1 MPYIL
6 HFFLLVSTTL
16 LCCSSS
22 KNVFADNVA
31 NFQYEL
37 ALSFSLENNQLT
49 GTAKIEVPPSYPLTI
64 SLARLVVTGA
74 LIQPLNET
82 EKEIKPSGDL
92 LHLDPSDQHRTLY
105 ISYQRDVKNEPT
117 NLISPEGISLTD
129 SWYPEPSAPYI
140 YTVSARLPRDFSAI
154 SQSDHFPLTKKDNI
168 TSAHSEVRTSS
179 ISFTAGP
186 YVVDKLKVREN
197 LYVYSMF
204 FKEDQ
209 ELAAGYLEA
218 AAAYIKKYETDIA
231 PFPYNHYVIVANR
244 LPTGYGMGSYTLLG
258 QMVLRLPF
266 IKSTSLGHEVVHS
279 WFGNAVE
286 VDYQNGNWCEGLTA
300 FLADHSYRAASG
312 QGREDRKESL
322 TKYQSYVHSGAT
334 HPFTL
339 KDFKSASHN
348 QPMADYKRTVGYN
361 GGAFFFHEL
370 REYLGESSFNE
381 GIREFYTTNKDTAAT
396 WKDLQVS
403 FEKVSG
409 QNLESFFVN
418 KLNMPEA
425 PEIWAED
432 IQVDSRN
439 GIHLNFTLKQQA
451 AAPLPLLIPV
461 HIKTMSGIHKVVQK
475 LTTSSRQVSIA
486 LADFPLEF
494 TLDPEYTLLRKLSS
508 KEWVPVWSTFL
519 GAEKKLIIIESEAA
533 RAKYQPF
540 LDALRHYPAKIV
552 RADEVTNQQLSQN
565 SLLFLGANQNP
576 CRSLFGQISH
586 QDNSVTVD
594 TRKNPLNLEE
604 VAVVIS
610 DTTSDMGISVARRLQ
625 HYGKYSYLEFESNKR
640 PKTALKA
647 SVNGISYQVENLP
660 MGGST
665 KELSS
670 FTSIIE
676 ELLTKRVIYIGETHN
691 SLADHQLQLRV
702 IEALFHKDP
711 NLAIGMEMFP
721 SSSQASLDEYTQAG
735 SLMDEKIF
743 LKKSDY
749 FEVWRY
755 DYRLF
760 RNIMNFAKANSL
772 PVRGLNLNRLIVSEV
787 YNLGHTDGLSDAIKK
802 SLVVDRNLDLP
813 GYQERLSSVH
823 SAHIS
828 GNHGKGTSS
837 GFIQAQA
844 LWDETMAANI
854 ADFLQS
860 HPDHRM
866 VVIAGTQHTRKDSG
880 IPPRVAARID
890 VEQASL
896 LNIYEDSN
904 SRNLHE
910 TSDYFFLAENTSLP
924 ESPKI
929 GIVLSPTADDS
940 PYKGLVIDQLSPH
953 GKAKAAGL
961 KEADILIRI
970 NDTRVY
976 DMADLRIAMIDAKEG
991 DMAEVEVLR
1000 GKLEKKSHVIQVE
1013 LTTPNTGIGHP

>member
-1 MPYIL
+1 MPYIFN
-6 HFFLLVSTTL
+6 FFLLLSATL
-16 LCCSSS
+16 LCCSASN
-22 KNVFADNVA
+22 NVYANNVA
-31 NFQYEL
+31 DFQYNL
-37 ALSFSLENNQLT
+37 ALSFSPENNRLT
-49 GTAKIEVPPSYPLTI
+49 GTAKIEIPPKYPLTL
-64 SLARLVVTGA
+64 SLARLVITGA
-74 LIQPLNET
+74 FIQPLNET
-82 EKEIKPSGDL
+82 EKQIKPSGDL

-117 NLISPEGISLTD
+117 NLVSPEGISLTD

-154 SQSDHFPLTKKDNI
+154 SQSDHFPLIKSKNI
-168 TSAHSEVRTSS
+168 TTAHSEVPTSS

-186 YVVDKLKVREN
+186 YVVDKLKVRDN

-204 FKEDQ
+204 FREDQ
-209 ELAAGYLEA
+209 DLATGYLEA
-218 AAAYIKKYETDIA
+218 AAAYIKKYENDIA
-231 PFPYNHYVIVANR
+231 PFPYNHYVIVSNR

-266 IKSTSLGHEVVHS
+266 IKSTSLGHEIVHS

-370 REYLGESSFNE
+370 REYLGELTFNK
-381 GIREFYTTNKDTAAT
+381 GIREFYNTRKDTAAT
-396 WKDLQVS
+396 WKDLQIS

-409 QNLESFFVN
+409 ENLESFFVN

-432 IQVDSRN
+432 IQIDSRN
-439 GIHLNFTLKQQA
+439 GIHLNFTLRQQA
-451 AAPLPLLIPV
+451 KEPLPLLIPV
-461 HIKTMSGIHKVVQK
+461 HIKTMSGIHKIVQK

-486 LADFPLEF
+486 LADLPLEL

-508 KEWVPVWSTFL
+508 KEWIPVWSTFL
-519 GAEKKLIIIESEAA
+519 GAEKKLIIVESEDAKV
-533 RAKYQPF
+533 KYQPF
-540 LDALRHYPAKIV
+540 LDTLHPYPAKIV
-552 RADEVTNQQLSQN
+552 RADEVTNQQLSES
-565 SLLFLGANQNP
+565 SLLFLGANQLP
-576 CRSLFGQISH
+576 CRSLFGKISH
-586 QDNSVTVD
+586 KENTVTVD
-594 TRKNPLNLEE
+594 IRKNPLNLEA

-610 DTTSDMGISVARRLQ
+610 DTTNNMSSSVAKRLQ

-640 PKTALKA
+640 PKTVLKE
-647 SVNGISYQVENLP
+647 SVNGISYQLENLP
-660 MGGST
+660 MGSST
-665 KELSS
+665 KQLSS

-721 SSSQASLDEYTQAG
+721 TSSQQSLDEYTQAG
-735 SLMDEKIF
+735 SLMDEKTF

-772 PVRGLNLNRLIVSEV
+772 SVLGLNLDRQIVSEV
-787 YNLGHTDGLSDAIKK
+787 YSLGHTDGLSDEIKE

-828 GNHGKGTSS
+828 GNHGKGTPS

-854 ADFLQS
+854 VDFLQS
-860 HPDHRM
+860 HPNHRM

-880 IPPRVAARID
+880 IPPRVAARM
-890 VEQASL
+890 VVQQASL
-896 LNIYEDSN
+896 LNIYDDSN
-904 SRNLHE
+904 SRDLLQ
-910 TSDYFFLAENTSLP
+910 TSDYFFMAENTSLP

-929 GIVLSPTADDS
+929 GIILSPTADDS
-940 PYKGLVIDQLSPH
+940 QYKGLVIEQLSPH

-970 NDTRVY
+970 NDTPVY
-976 DMADLRIAMIDAKEG
+976 DMADLRIAMIDTHEG

-1013 LTTPNTGIGHP
+1013 LTTPGTGIGHP

>member
-1 MPYIL
+1 M
-6 HFFLLVSTTL
+6 
-16 LCCSSS
+16 
-22 KNVFADNVA
+22 A
-31 NFQYEL
+31 NFQYNL
-37 ALSFSLENNQLT
+37 ALSFSLENNRLT
-49 GTAKIEVPPSYPLTI
+49 GTAKIEIPPKYPLTV
-64 SLARLVVTGA
+64 SLARLAITGA
-74 LIQPLNET
+74 LIQSPNET
-82 EKEIKPSGDL
+82 EKEIKPLDDL
-92 LHLDPSDQHRTLY
+92 LHFDPSDQHRTLY
-105 ISYQRDVKNEPT
+105 ISYQRDVKNEPG
-117 NLISPEGISLTD
+117 NLVSPEGISLTD
-129 SWYPEPSAPYI
+129 SWYPEPSVPYI

-154 SQSDHFPLTKKDNI
+154 SQSDHFPLTKKENI
-168 TSAHSEVRTSS
+168 TTAHSVAPTSS

-186 YVVDKLKVREN
+186 YVVDKLRVRDN

-204 FKEDQ
+204 FREDQ
-209 ELAAGYLEA
+209 ELAMGYLEA
-218 AAAYIKKYETDIA
+218 AAAYIKRYENDIA

-266 IKSTSLGHEVVHS
+266 IKSTSLGHEIVHS

-322 TKYQSYVHSGAT
+322 TKYQSYVHAGAT
-334 HPFTL
+334 HPFAL

-370 REYLGESSFNE
+370 REYLGELTFNE
-381 GIREFYTTNKDTAAT
+381 GVREFYITNKDTAAT
-396 WKDLQVS
+396 WKDLQLS

-409 QNLESFFVN
+409 KNLESFFVS
-418 KLNMPEA
+418 KLNMVEA

-432 IQVDSRN
+432 IQIDSRN
-439 GIHLNFTLKQQA
+439 GIHLNFTLRQQA
-451 AAPLPLLIPV
+451 KEPLPLLIPV
-461 HIKTMSGIHKVVQK
+461 HIKTMSGIHKIVQT

-486 LADFPLEF
+486 LADLPLAL

-508 KEWVPVWSTFL
+508 KEWTPVWSTFL
-519 GAEKKLIIIESEAA
+519 GAEKKLIIVESEAA
-533 RAKYQPF
+533 KVKYQPF
-540 LDALRHYPAKIV
+540 LDALRPYPAKIV
-552 RADEVTNQQLSQN
+552 RADEITNQQLSES
-565 SLLFLGANQNP
+565 SLLFLGANQHP
-576 CRSLFGQISH
+576 CRSLFGKISH
-586 QDNSVTVD
+586 KENTVTVD
-594 TRKNPLNLEE
+594 IRKNPLNPEA

-610 DTTSDMGISVARRLQ
+610 DTTNDLGSSVARKLQ

-640 PKTALKA
+640 PETVIKE
-647 SVNGISYQVENLP
+647 SVNGISYQLENLP

-721 SSSQASLDEYTQAG
+721 TSSQQSLDEYTQAG
-735 SLMDEKIF
+735 SLMDEKTF

-760 RNIMNFAKANSL
+760 RNIMNFAKAHGL
-772 PVRGLNLNRLIVSEV
+772 PVRGLNLDRQIVSEV
-787 YNLGHTDGLSDAIKK
+787 YSLGHTDGLSDEIKE

-823 SAHIS
+823 DAHIS

-854 ADFLQS
+854 AEFLQAHS
-860 HPDHRM
+860 DYRM

-890 VEQASL
+890 VQQASL
-896 LNIYEDSN
+896 LNIYDDSN
-904 SRNLHE
+904 SRNLLQ
-910 TSDYFFLAENTSLP
+910 TSDYFFLAENISLP

-929 GIVLSPTADDS
+929 GIVLSSTADDS
-940 PYKGLVIDQLSPH
+940 QYKGLVIDQISPH

-970 NDTRVY
+970 NDSPVY
-976 DMADLRIAMIDAKEG
+976 DMADLRIAMIDAQEG

-1000 GKLEKKSHVIQVE
+1000 GKSEKKSHVIKVE
-1013 LTTPNTGIGHP
+1013 LTTPGTGTSPP